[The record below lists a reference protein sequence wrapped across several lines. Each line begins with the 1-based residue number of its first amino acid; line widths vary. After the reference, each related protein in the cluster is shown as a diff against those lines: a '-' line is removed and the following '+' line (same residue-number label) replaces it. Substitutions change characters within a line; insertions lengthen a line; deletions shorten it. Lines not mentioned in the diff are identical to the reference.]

1 MIKKHFT
8 HSLWTSPMANNK
20 NKLEANVYIFA
31 LSLTYLKKLG
41 CTVNLHTD
49 SLGANLLSGIGY
61 DNVYLTA
68 NKLPKDVSPKI
79 FAYIKSMA
87 LQNEPIGTVHIDGDV
102 FIKTEECL
110 DRIFNH
116 DCDCVFQ
123 SCETYQPW
131 VTSSRS
137 FMIPFLSELFLS
149 TGKRLHIY
157 DYDFNVGVIGFFNEA
172 LKNLYIQNYQA
183 LALSLSKYKY
193 LYLVNSEDGH
203 FSIPDLVLEQQLIV
217 NLTECSK
224 VRFVLPVDSMGYIK
238 DRNQIAKEI
247 GYTHLLTDVKYQP
260 DNVEKV
266 KNKLKEIDSDCFY
279 KVSENIKNV
288 LYNPGILK

>member
-1 MIKKHFT
+1 MIKNHFT
-8 HSLWTSPMANNK
+8 HSLWTAPMTTDR

-49 SLGANLLSGIGY
+49 TLGSTLLSGIGY

-68 NKLPKDVSPKI
+68 NELPKDVSPKI

-87 LQNEPIGTVHIDGDV
+87 LQNEPLGTVHIDGDV
-102 FIKTEECL
+102 LIKTEECL

-116 DCDCVFQ
+116 DCDCVLQ
-123 SCETYQPW
+123 SCETSLPW
-131 VTSSRS
+131 YDSARS
-137 FMIPFLSELFLS
+137 FMIPFLSEYLLS
-149 TGKRLHIY
+149 NKKRLHIY
-157 DYDFNVGVIGFFNEA
+157 DYDFNTGVIGFFNSE
-172 LKNLYIQNYQA
+172 LKDLYIKNYQN
-183 LALSLSKYKY
+183 LALSLSKYRY

-203 FSIPDLVLEQQLIV
+203 FDVPDWVLEQQLIC
-217 NLTECSK
+217 NLTEELN
-224 VRFVLPVDSMGYIK
+224 VRFVLPVDSMGYTK

-247 GYTHLLTDVKYQP
+247 GYAHLLGSEKYQP
-260 DNVEKV
+260 DIIEKV
-266 KNKLKEIDSDCFY
+266 KNKLKEIDPDCFY

-288 LYNPGILK
+288 LYKDGALN

>member
-1 MIKKHFT
+1 MIKNHFT
-8 HSLWTSPMANNK
+8 HSLWTAPMANDR
-20 NKLEANVYIFA
+20 NKLETNAFIFA
-31 LSLTYLKKLG
+31 LSLAYLKKLG

-68 NKLPKDVSPKI
+68 NELPKDVSPKI

-87 LQNEPIGTVHIDGDV
+87 LQNEPLGTVHIDGDV

-116 DCDCVFQ
+116 DCDCVLQ
-123 SCETYQPW
+123 SCEACLPW
-131 VTSSRS
+131 VASHRA
-137 FMIPFLSELFLS
+137 FIIPFLSEHLLS
-149 TGKRLHIY
+149 TGKMLYIY
-157 DYDFNVGVIGFFNEA
+157 DYDFNVGVIGFFNED
-172 LKNLYIQNYQA
+172 LKNLYIQNYQQ

-203 FSIPDLVLEQQLIV
+203 FFIPDLVFEQQLIV

-224 VRFVLPVDSMGYIK
+224 VRFVLPVDSLDYIK
-238 DRNQIAKEI
+238 DRNQIAKEM
-247 GYTHLLTDVKYQP
+247 GYTHLLTDSKYQP
-260 DNVEKV
+260 DIIEKV
-266 KNKLKEIDSDCFY
+266 KNKLKEIDPNCFN
-279 KVSENIKNV
+279 KVSENIKDV
-288 LYNPGILK
+288 LYNPGTLN